1 MSFFYLILIFN
12 VEIKVFSNLE
22 ELDLS
27 WNEINDFVVTT
38 EGMIGCKNIFPWIQ
52 MKSFFDKLCQVKLLH
67 RF

>member
-1 MSFFYLILIFN
+1 MNSMSFFYLILIFN

-38 EGMIGCKNIFPWIQ
+38 EGMIGCKII
-52 MKSFFDKLCQVKLLH
+52 C
-67 RF
+67 